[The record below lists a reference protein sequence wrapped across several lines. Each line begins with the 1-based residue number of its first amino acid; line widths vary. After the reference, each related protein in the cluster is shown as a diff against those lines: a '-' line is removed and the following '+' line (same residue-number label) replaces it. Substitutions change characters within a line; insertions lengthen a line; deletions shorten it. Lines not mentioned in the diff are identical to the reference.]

1 MNTVAKLFIDR
12 QERELIYTNINYH
25 RNTWANGKPCTETM
39 GGMVSV
45 TFIPRGDEDDILRWM
60 FADRMDNKNLDSWRA
75 YYKLKKVEIVFYEGD
90 YNGRILF
97 KYKLEDCTCVYYQE
111 GFSNLWGM
119 ETTIVLSAAIQY
131 YKNNNTFLIK
141 GWRENW
147 KPPQPY
153 QTPVEEFKDTSPKFT
168 GYYLENTKGE
178 RIKQEKLNIN
188 QKVYLVIET
197 NNAEGETATI
207 NLNNNNLD
215 FEYNGK
221 VLDNDILKGIKI
233 LGNITKIQLE
243 TVEQNKN

>member
-1 MNTVAKLFIDR
+1 M
-12 QERELIYTNINYH
+12 
-25 RNTWANGKPCTETM
+25 
-39 GGMVSV
+39 
-45 TFIPRGDEDDILRWM
+45 
-60 FADRMDNKNLDSWRA
+60 
-75 YYKLKKVEIVFYEGD
+75 
-90 YNGRILF
+90 
-97 KYKLEDCTCVYYQE
+97 
-111 GFSNLWGM
+111 GM
-119 ETTIVLSAAIQY
+119 ETSVVFSAAIQY
-131 YKNNNTFLIK
+131 YKDTFYIK
-141 GWRENW
+141 SWRENW

-153 QTPVEEFKDTSPKFT
+153 QTSVEEFKDTSPKFT

-178 RIKQEKLNIN
+178 RIKQERLNIN

-233 LGNITKIQLE
+233 LGNITKIQLK